1 MKMNRRALFGGL
13 FSVLATGLV
22 PRLGNSATYFPLW
35 WNAPPG
41 AGIQCRCVATPAAT
55 FTETL
60 GRDRMVTT
68 LKHPQVAELGVSI
81 SPRVLRIMDKG
92 RVVCAQVE
100 VKFLAAKI
108 PWVR

>member
-22 PRLGNSATYFPLW
+22 PRLGNSATYFP
-35 WNAPPG
+35 
-41 AGIQCRCVATPAAT
+41 CVATPAAT

-68 LKHPQVAELGVSI
+68 LKHPRVAEIGVSI

-100 VKFLAAKI
+100 VKFLENTVGQMI
-108 PWVR
+108 G